1 MLALITYI
9 GKVCHFS
16 WVDCI
21 ISYKRGLLFC
31 YCDVGE
37 FPDASMKIIDN

>member
-21 ISYKRGLLFC
+21 ISYKRGLLF
-31 YCDVGE
+31 YYYLTGD
-37 FPDASMKIIDN
+37 FQMP